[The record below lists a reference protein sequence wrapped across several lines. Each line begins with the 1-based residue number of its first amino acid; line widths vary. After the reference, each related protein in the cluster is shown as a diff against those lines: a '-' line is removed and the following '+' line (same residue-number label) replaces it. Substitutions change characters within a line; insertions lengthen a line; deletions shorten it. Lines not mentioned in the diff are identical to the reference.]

1 MPIRKD
7 IPYAKPQNKKKKKKK
22 GYQGG
27 GLLSS
32 LRFPGVSAGGGQ
44 FTVRG
49 DFLRGLLDRSGIS
62 PDLLQNLRIRGLG
75 NAPIPGR
82 FSHPTVIPATKVP
95 KARAARKAGK
105 AGGMV
110 SRGNGI
116 ARTKK
121 GKKYV

>member
-1 MPIRKD
+1 MSRT
-7 IPYAKPQNKKKKKKK
+7 KPQNKKKKK

-49 DFLRGLLDRSGIS
+49 DFLRGLLDRSGIN
-62 PDLLQNLRIRGLG
+62 PDLLKNLRTRGLG

-82 FSHPTVIPATKVP
+82 FSQPTVIPATKVR